1 MFKKLFSDTVIYTL
15 PTIANRF
22 IGIIFFIF
30 LARYL
35 GPSDFASIE
44 LLSLVLIF
52 INRIISL
59 EINRGFGREVADKS
73 HQEISKLVSTTYTF
87 LLLGYLSLFLV
98 ILILPSSLLDQ
109 LLSIKT
115 ENYFKVLLLVFIF
128 SNTFFLITL
137 EIFRWSLY
145 PLTYSMLSLAAVF
158 LGSFLSFGLIY
169 FFDTSLMGFI
179 VGQVISQLLL
189 LAVGFFILF
198 SRFTLELKL
207 DLKKLKEMLSYSYPI
222 FIFLIAF
229 FFLNYLDRWM
239 INYFYTSEEVG
250 LYSGVFRITSILS
263 IALLGSRLAFT
274 PVALRNEDS
283 SAQFSSLLH
292 FITFSLISL
301 SLFLIGF
308 GKEITQLILGSEYS
322 DTYHLL
328 PYLLLSKIFLTI
340 YVFSPGLEINRET
353 IKLIFIAFIPFIL
366 GFFISY
372 ILTKSFGIYGTAIAS
387 CLTSL
392 VFIILYLKANE
403 LTGRVKYNWMGMFF
417 SVLLFLAY
425 CLIEAFLDNI
435 FINITIILLMILL
448 IWKILFNAQ
457 EKDTLIT
464 GFKEI
469 KQIFAKNY

>member
-15 PTIANRF
+15 PTVANRL
-22 IGIIFFIF
+22 IGIVFFIF

-35 GPSDFASIE
+35 GPSDFASVE
-44 LLSLVLIF
+44 LLALALIF

-59 EINRGFGREVADKS
+59 EINRGFGREVANKS
-73 HQEISKLVSTTYTF
+73 HQEISKLISTTYTF
-87 LLLGYLSLFLV
+87 LLSGYFLLLLF
-98 ILILPSSLLDQ
+98 ILFLPSSLFIEVLN
-109 LLSIKT
+109 IKT
-115 ENYFKVLLLVFIF
+115 DKYFMPLFLLFIF
-128 SNTFFLITL
+128 SNTFFLMTL

-198 SRFTLELKL
+198 SRFTLEMKL
-207 DLKKLKEMLSYSYPI
+207 DLKKLKEMLTYSYPI

-274 PVALRNEDS
+274 PVALRNENS
-283 SAQFSSLLH
+283 SEQFSSLLH

-301 SLFLIGF
+301 SFFLIGF
-308 GKEITQLILGSEYS
+308 GEEITQLILGSEYS

-328 PYLLLSKIFLTI
+328 PFLLLSKIFLTI
-340 YVFSPGLEINRET
+340 YIFSPGLEINRET
-353 IKLIFIAFIPFIL
+353 NKLIYIAFVPFIL
-366 GFFISY
+366 GVFLSY
-372 ILTKSFGIYGTAIAS
+372 VLTKSYGIHGAAISS
-387 CLTSL
+387 CLTSA
-392 VFIILYLKANE
+392 IYISLYLKANE
-403 LTGRVKYNWMGMFF
+403 LTGRVKYNWKGMFF
-417 SVLLFLAY
+417 SVSLFLLF
-425 CLIEAFLDNI
+425 CSMQS
-435 FINITIILLMILL
+435 FINNALLNIPIIFLL
-448 IWKILFNAQ
+448 IFLVWKILFNAQ
-457 EKDTLIT
+457 EKNTLLV
-464 GFKEI
+464 GMKEI
-469 KQIFAKNY
+469 KEIIGLN